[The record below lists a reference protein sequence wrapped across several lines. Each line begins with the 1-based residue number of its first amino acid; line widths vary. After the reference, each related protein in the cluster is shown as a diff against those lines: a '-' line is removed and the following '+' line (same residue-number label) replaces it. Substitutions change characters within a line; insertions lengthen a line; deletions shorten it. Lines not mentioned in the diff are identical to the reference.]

1 MRRIFC
7 ALFCI
12 VLLVSCSF
20 EIKRTVTV
28 SLYDELTWEQVTG
41 ESMWYKLRYFDGESV
56 HTEYLGYDEKSVSV
70 EVSPSSLSVF
80 AIYPLG
86 TLSPFGGFSDG
97 GAEGVVYLLS
107 EWGYFASML
116 IDAAESFP
124 QGVAELNI
132 KAVKRDNPDLGAINR
147 EAFLASL
154 FEGSLAKST
163 IKLSR
168 KFNVPLEGVLSGYWV
183 SLFSHSYSF
192 TLNSTGDGETLSL
205 LPGVWYYLNEDRKMM
220 LEIVLTDD
228 GEYRVKH
235 KAKPKWS

>member
-7 ALFCI
+7 VLFA
-12 VLLVSCSF
+12 VLLLVSCSA
-20 EIKRTVTV
+20 EIKRSVTV

-41 ESMWYKLRYFDGESV
+41 ESMWYKLRYFDGVSV
-56 HTEYLGYDEKSVSV
+56 HTEYLGAGDKSMSV
-70 EVSPSSLSVF
+70 EVSPSALSVF

-97 GAEGVVYLLS
+97 GEEEKVYLLS

-116 IDAAESFP
+116 IDAAETFP
-124 QGVAELNI
+124 TGVAELNI
-132 KAVKRDNPDLGAINR
+132 KALKRDNPDLGAINR
-147 EAFLASL
+147 EAFVSSL
-154 FEGSLAKST
+154 FEHGLTKKT
-163 IKLSR
+163 IKLSQ
-168 KFNVPLEGVLSGYWV
+168 KFNVPLDGVLSGYWV

-192 TLNSTGDGETLSL
+192 TLESTGDGETISL

-228 GEYRVKH
+228 GEYRIKH

>member
-7 ALFCI
+7 GLFCV
-12 VLLVSCSF
+12 VLLVSCSA
-20 EIKRTVTV
+20 EIKRSVTV

-41 ESMWYKLRYFDGESV
+41 ESMWYKIRYFDGESV

-70 EVSPSSLSVF
+70 DVSPSALSVF
-80 AIYPLG
+80 AVYPLG

-97 GAEGVVYLLS
+97 GEEGTVYLLS
-107 EWGYFASML
+107 EWGYFAAML

-124 QGVAELNI
+124 EGVAELNI

-154 FEGSLAKST
+154 FDGSLSKKT

-168 KFNVPLEGVLSGYWV
+168 KFNVPLDGVLSGYWV

-192 TLNSTGDGETLSL
+192 TLYSTGDGETLSL
-205 LPGVWYYLNEDRKMM
+205 LPGVWYYLNEDREMM

-228 GEYRVKH
+228 GEYRVRH
-235 KAKPKWS
+235 KAKPKWC